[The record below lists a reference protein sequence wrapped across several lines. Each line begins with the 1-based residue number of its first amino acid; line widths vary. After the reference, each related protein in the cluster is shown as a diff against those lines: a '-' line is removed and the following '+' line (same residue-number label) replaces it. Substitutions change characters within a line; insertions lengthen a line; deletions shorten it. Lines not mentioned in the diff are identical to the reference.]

1 MLRAKSGT
9 ALIAL
14 LIAGLNPASALER
27 PRLILQ
33 VTVDQLRGDLP
44 WRYYDRL
51 ADGGFRFLLD
61 EGTVF
66 ADAHHG
72 HANTETI
79 VGHTTLATGAHPA
92 AHGMIGNLWFD
103 RETGKQV
110 YNIEDP
116 NHRLLT
122 AGAGVD
128 KKTEIDPTQ
137 KVASTDGRS
146 PAAILVSTFSDE
158 LALNT
163 AGRAKIFGVSIK
175 DRGAVSMAGHAGKAF
190 WFSKATGEWVTSSYY
205 YDRYPDWVTAFNKA
219 IPTQPYAQE
228 SWELLHDRSSY
239 LFGDADDQ
247 PWETALPGYGRVFP
261 HPFGDAGSKLFTTL
275 LTISPAGDDMTLA
288 FAKALVINEQLGRD
302 DVTDYLAVSFS
313 STDYVGHVFGPS
325 SLESEDNILRL
336 DRTLGELFS
345 FIDEQIGLEK
355 TLIVLS
361 ADHGAP
367 EAPGYLNSLGI
378 PGGYVHPDRWEK
390 TSAFQNLK
398 KKFGIGQ
405 ELIQN
410 YVHPYIYLNS
420 KVILERDLDKAALER
435 AVAAELVKFP
445 DVALAASSTAMR
457 EGNLPDTPIHRAIL
471 NNFNPSR
478 SGDIFVVFAP
488 NRFINDFDGLDVAVT
503 HGSPWRY
510 DTYVPILFG
519 GYGVPA
525 QRIVRRVETIDIA
538 PTLAAIAHIKPPS
551 GATGQVLTEALPR

>member
-1 MLRAKSGT
+1 MLRAKSGA

-51 ADGGFRFLLD
+51 GKGGFRFLLD

-128 KKTEIDPTQ
+128 TQTEIDPTQ

-190 WFSKATGEWVTSSYY
+190 WFSKATGEWVTSGYY
-205 YDRYPDWVTAFNKA
+205 YDRYPEWVTAFNKA
-219 IPTQPYAQE
+219 IPTQRYAQE

-390 TSAFQNLK
+390 TSAFQTLK

-410 YVHPYIYLNS
+410 YVHPYLYLNS
-420 KVILERDLDKAALER
+420 KVIQDKDLDKAALER

-445 DVALAASSTAMR
+445 DVALAVSSTAMR

-503 HGSPWRY
+503 HGSPWGY

-538 PTLAAIAHIKPPS
+538 PTLAAIAHVKPPS
-551 GATGQVLTEALPR
+551 GATGRVLTEALPR

>member
-1 MLRAKSGT
+1 
-9 ALIAL
+9 
-14 LIAGLNPASALER
+14 
-27 PRLILQ
+27 
-33 VTVDQLRGDLP
+33 
-44 WRYYDRL
+44 
-51 ADGGFRFLLD
+51 
-61 EGTVF
+61 
-66 ADAHHG
+66 
-72 HANTETI
+72 
-79 VGHTTLATGAHPA
+79 
-92 AHGMIGNLWFD
+92 MIGNLWFD

-128 KKTEIDPTQ
+128 KQTEIDPTQ

-390 TSAFQNLK
+390 TSAFQTLK

-420 KVILERDLDKAALER
+420 SVILDKDLDKAALER

-445 DVALAASSTAMR
+445 DVALAVSSTAMR

-503 HGSPWRY
+503 HGSPWGY

-538 PTLAAIAHIKPPS
+538 PTLAAIAHVKPPS
-551 GATGQVLTEALPR
+551 GATGRVLTEALPR

>member
-1 MLRAKSGT
+1 MLRAKSGA

-51 ADGGFRFLLD
+51 GKGGFRFLLD

-128 KKTEIDPTQ
+128 TQTEIDPTQ

-190 WFSKATGEWVTSSYY
+190 WFSKATGEWVTSGYY
-205 YDRYPDWVTAFNKA
+205 YDRYPESVIAFNKA
-219 IPTQPYAQE
+219 IPTQRYAQE

-390 TSAFQNLK
+390 TSAFQTLK

-410 YVHPYIYLNS
+410 YVHPYLYLNS
-420 KVILERDLDKAALER
+420 KVIQDKDLDKAALER

-445 DVALAASSTAMR
+445 DVALAVSSTAMR

-503 HGSPWRY
+503 HGSPWGY

-538 PTLAAIAHIKPPS
+538 PTLAAIAHVKPPS
-551 GATGQVLTEALPR
+551 GATGRVLTEALPR

>member
-1 MLRAKSGT
+1 MLRAKSGA

-51 ADGGFRFLLD
+51 GKGGFRFLLD

-128 KKTEIDPTQ
+128 TQTEIDPTQ

-190 WFSKATGEWVTSSYY
+190 WFSKATGEWVTSGYY
-205 YDRYPDWVTAFNKA
+205 YDRYPEWVTAFNKA
-219 IPTQPYAQE
+219 IPTQRYAQE

-355 TLIVLS
+355 ALIVLS

-390 TSAFQNLK
+390 TSAFQTLK

-410 YVHPYIYLNS
+410 YVHPYLYLNS
-420 KVILERDLDKAALER
+420 KVIQDKDLDKAALER

-445 DVALAASSTAMR
+445 DVALAVSSTAMR

-503 HGSPWRY
+503 HGSPWGY

-538 PTLAAIAHIKPPS
+538 PTLAAIAHVKPPS
-551 GATGQVLTEALPR
+551 GATGRVLTEALPR

>member
-51 ADGGFRFLLD
+51 GEGGFRFLLD

-420 KVILERDLDKAALER
+420 SVILDKDLDKAALER

-445 DVALAASSTAMR
+445 DVALAVSSTAMR

-551 GATGQVLTEALPR
+551 GATGRVLTEALPR

>member
-1 MLRAKSGT
+1 MIEAKSGA

-51 ADGGFRFLLD
+51 GEGGFRFLLD

-128 KKTEIDPTQ
+128 KQTEIDPTQ

-390 TSAFQNLK
+390 TSAFQTLK

-420 KVILERDLDKAALER
+420 KVILDKDLDKAALER

-445 DVALAASSTAMR
+445 DVALAVSSTAMR

-551 GATGQVLTEALPR
+551 GATGRVLTEALPK